1 MNVSLP
7 PQLNPL
13 TLTDLLSMLNLG
25 CGQRFHPDWINVN
38 FTSNDQAVIAHNLA
52 EGIPFPDSSFD
63 VVYHSHLLEHF
74 PKAKAQNFLN
84 ECRRVLRSQGILR
97 IAVPDLEQ
105 ILRNYLLVLEESLL
119 NSQEASANHQWLLLE
134 LFDQMIR
141 EQSGGDMAIYLRQ
154 PQIPNKEFII
164 DRLGTEARN
173 LILSGRQPPE
183 PKTDQAPW
191 LRKTLKP
198 LSRWLRSSD
207 YRREVLL
214 KLILKPTDYQALQI
228 GRFRQGGEI
237 HQWMYDRF
245 SLSKLL
251 EEAGFTQIVQRS
263 ATESYVSH
271 WVSYNL
277 DTEPDGSVYKPDSL
291 FMEAIKPS

>member
-105 ILRNYLLVLEESLL
+105 IVRNYLLVLEESLL

-173 LILSGRQPPE
+173 LILSGRQSPQPMRYR
-183 PKTDQAPW
+183 DPW
-191 LRKTLKP
+191 FKKTLRL

-214 KLILKPTDYQALQI
+214 KLILSPTDYQALKI

-245 SLSKLL
+245 SLKCLL
-251 EEAGFTQIVQRS
+251 NECGFVDVIQRT
-263 ATESYVSH
+263 ANDSYVPD
-271 WVSYNL
+271 WVTFNL
-277 DTEPDGSVYKPDSL
+277 DTEPDGSIYKPDSL
-291 FMEAIKPS
+291 FMEATKPA